1 MLDHLD
7 SFTAVRG
14 LCVGHYGEASPD
26 VHALV
31 DVAAAAA
38 GRHHRRWGARS
49 AAEARSF
56 ALQRYRRVLGLTF
69 FRAMARHLIRR
80 IPLVG
85 VDYER
90 VRAQVARFRSGE
102 RFSIGEL
109 APSPPAL
116 GLAPELFYAFQMP
129 RDRPDGAGAA

>member
-1 MLDHLD
+1 M
-7 SFTAVRG
+7 
-14 LCVGHYGEASPD
+14 
-26 VHALV
+26 
-31 DVAAAAA
+31 
-38 GRHHRRWGARS
+38 
-49 AAEARSF
+49 
-56 ALQRYRRVLGLTF
+56 
-69 FRAMARHLIRR
+69 
-80 IPLVG
+80 G

-109 APSPPAL
+109 APSYTSPPAL